1 MTLLDSDRLE
11 MSRFSHQISVQKEL
25 VLTTKETENHV
36 SIVNIQIDQEDTNQI
51 IEMQDKMSISSKKSD
66 QSLSGTS
73 FSSSLGKE
81 DRSEGDF
88 PRIFGPPL
96 SGQPDVLPPYT
107 KVPESIVVIESTR
120 STPSP
125 TNQKNFDG
133 LNLNMTAKEMRERI
147 GSRKKR
153 DPRKDERMD
162 FRKKYEIIQTL

>member
-1 MTLLDSDRLE
+1 

-36 SIVNIQIDQEDTNQI
+36 SIVNIQIDQEDNNHNMLDKMSI
-51 IEMQDKMSISSKKSD
+51 SNMEMQDKMSISSKKSD

-73 FSSSLGKE
+73 FSSSLGQE

-88 PRIFGPPL
+88 GPAL

-107 KVPESIVVIESTR
+107 KVPESVVVIESTR

-133 LNLNMTAKEMRERI
+133 LNLNMTAKEMREMLE
-147 GSRKKR
+147 SRKKK
-153 DPRKDERMD
+153 DPRKEKNKKNRMD
-162 FRKKYEIIQTL
+162 FRTKTDNFQTL